1 MKRKHCLHR
10 WRSAL
15 CWGLVCLT
23 VPLLSHAGKLYK
35 WVDQNGNV
43 TYQDQPPPGEATVIQ
58 DDSTTAASAV
68 SGAAANA
75 AQQTAAEAN
84 PVTLFSVPICNTCD
98 LVRMVLEQ
106 NKVPFEEKN
115 ADRSVEVQQEMEAK
129 AGQLSVPLLI
139 IGEKVITGFNGSEIM
154 QELKTAG
161 YNVVQRRGA
170 QQAAGAGEEESDL
183 GQPKPETGDVQESE
197 APGTQSTNY

>member
-10 WRSAL
+10 WRSAV
-15 CWGLVCLT
+15 CWGLLCLM

-58 DDSTTAASAV
+58 DDSPTAASPD
-68 SGAAANA
+68 SGTAANA
-75 AQQTAAEAN
+75 TQQTAAEAK

-115 ADRSVEVQQEMEAK
+115 ADRSVEVQQELEAK
-129 AGQLSVPLLI
+129 AGQLTVPILI
-139 IGEKVITGFNGSEIM
+139 IGEKVLTGFNSPEIM
-154 QELKTAG
+154 HELKTAG
-161 YNVVQRRGA
+161 YTLVQRQGA
-170 QQAAGAGEEESDL
+170 QKAAGAGEGESDL
-183 GQPKPETGDVQESE
+183 GQPQLEPGDVQESQT
-197 APGTQSTNY
+197 PGTQSTNY

>member
-10 WRSAL
+10 WRSAV

-35 WVDQNGNV
+35 WVDEDGKV
-43 TYQDQPPPGEATVIQ
+43 TYQDQPPLGEATVIR
-58 DDSTTAASAV
+58 DDSTTAASPA
-68 SGAAANA
+68 SGTAANT
-75 AQQTAAEAN
+75 AQQTAVEAN

-115 ADRSVEVQQEMEAK
+115 ADRSVEVQKEMQDK
-129 AGQLSVPLLI
+129 AGQLTVPILI
-139 IGEKVITGFNGSEIM
+139 IGEKVLTGFNGPELI

-161 YNVVQRRGA
+161 YTLVQRRGA
-170 QQAAGAGEEESDL
+170 QQAAGASAEESDA
-183 GQPKPETGDVQESE
+183 GQPELEPGDVQESK